1 VLRGGAF
8 NNNPQNVRC
17 AVRNDINA
25 RNANNNVGFRV
36 VLSSLTCFMVAYRRQ
51 NCPAVRFVV
60 DFRSEVKHGGAC
72 SWPRLYVYKPGK

>member
-36 VLSSLTCFMVAYRRQ
+36 VLSVEPGQ
-51 NCPAVRFVV
+51 N
-60 DFRSEVKHGGAC
+60 
-72 SWPRLYVYKPGK
+72 